1 MIGNMKRIQRNDH
14 ANSNYRRST
23 WHSVFYACIL
33 RFMEG
38 DVMKIKVAQIG
49 EVTLEGEE
57 IERLWELLK
66 NECERAEVVESTTY
80 GMYQKLKRWF
90 EPWK

>member
-1 MIGNMKRIQRNDH
+1 
-14 ANSNYRRST
+14 
-23 WHSVFYACIL
+23 
-33 RFMEG
+33 
-38 DVMKIKVAQIG
+38 MKIKVAQIG